1 MRTLILATGTT
12 REAHLR
18 ALEAEYLGRFPP
30 KVRPEVRELA
40 EGKTAAQTAAT
51 QLAALATLPAPAY
64 VVALDERGD
73 LLTSPQWAAHLA
85 KVAGQ
90 GVKTLAFLIGGAD
103 GLTDEVKNHCQAI
116 WAFGKIT
123 FPHQLVRGLLAEQ
136 LYRAH
141 TLNTGHP
148 YHRV

>member
-1 MRTLILATGTT
+1 M
-12 REAHLR
+12 R
-18 ALEAEYLGRFPP
+18 ALEAEYLGRFPA
-30 KVRPEVRELA
+30 KLRPTVRELP
-40 EGKTAAQTAAT
+40 EGKTSAQTATT
-51 QLAALATLPAPAY
+51 QLAALAELPQSSF
-64 VVALDERGD
+64 VVALDERGA
-73 LLTSPQWAAHLA
+73 LLTSPEWAAQLA

-90 GVKTLAFLIGGAD
+90 GLKTLAFLIGGAD
-103 GLTDEVKNHCQAI
+103 GLSDEVKNQCQAI